1 MNKNKLMLF
10 FKKES
15 VFVIA
20 CILAIISCFFVNPSY
35 KYFDYINWETLI
47 ILFVMMVIVQILYV
61 SGIFDL
67 IVFLSI
73 TFSTFCFDYNKD
85 NFSVGLDMETGLFV
99 YKDKIYI
106 LGWDGKLWSDK
117 RPEKIVNEFG
127 YPGLHIKENPYYGNF
142 VKKLKGTYFLDLN
155 GEIISINFFDNNYNT
170 KETKDL
176 FKNVYGGIKNIKA
189 SSELTETLNNNKT
202 VYSVENIL
210 TVGSE
215 KETGYF
221 FRTIGCPWVPDIK
234 IDKNFIGENINYIYE
249 NLPDDEKYLWDVR
262 NELLKKSS
270 DFSDSMEAR
279 LYEYFV
285 FRHIP
290 DALYDGRLEGR
301 IKLVERC
308 FKEITDKWKS
318 TDSLDEKIEIARAFS
333 EDFEYDTDKIEDF
346 LKKGF

>member
-1 MNKNKLMLF
+1 MDARTGARFGGRM
-10 FKKES
+10 KK
-15 VFVIA
+15 
-20 CILAIISCFFVNPSY
+20 
-35 KYFDYINWETLI
+35 
-47 ILFVMMVIVQILYV
+47 IVSI
-61 SGIFDL
+61 

-73 TFSTFCFDYNKD
+73 TFSTFCFDYNID

-155 GEIISINFFDNNYNT
+155 GEIISINFFDNTYNT

-234 IDKNFIGENINYIYE
+234 IDKNPYIDFELMYERCSVHILPGFIDFDRQYLWKQNARPKTIEVIDLETSESIGKYTIDDSIKFTSI
-249 NLPDDEKYLWDVR
+249 NLPRNVKKVRISFIDFYPGTKYQDPCVAAIYFGTEKWPQKLNYGKVSFEKDG
-262 NELLKKSS
+262 
-270 DFSDSMEAR
+270 
-279 LYEYFV
+279 YF
-285 FRHIP
+285 IKI
-290 DALYDGRLEGR
+290 LENQ
-301 IKLVERC
+301 E
-308 FKEITDKWKS
+308 
-318 TDSLDEKIEIARAFS
+318 
-333 EDFEYDTDKIEDF
+333 
-346 LKKGF
+346 